1 MRAKDQLVHTFER
14 QIVQLTADSS
24 SWRNRYAVL
33 KHAYVIT
40 KQRHDALLK
49 TTEVLEQANVT
60 LERDNTALKQD
71 AATQQD
77 YCVATLQKED
87 ALEILRKSHTRLQS
101 ERAALQQQLAQK
113 ERDLGSANASLQ
125 KEYDAVKQNL
135 ETRDRELQRLY
146 SALAERNR
154 ERTLQREPIQVPTS
168 FYAHCDISQR
178 GPQWE
183 KHASRRLEGESA
195 QMNEGMQGGRSGS
208 DDWQPNS
215 FLETILN
222 TVAQQEYDEP
232 MQGIKTIAE
241 PTHPE
246 EQEPIVESTVL
257 DISEYNPVAREVTP
271 GISAYGETSSH
282 GVIFDIGEPPLIQND
297 DHPLLFHD
305 EDASGSSK
313 RDEPTSLI
321 PPSIEPSL
329 TSTQTVDIPTPSPSL
344 SHNDTDSEEESDLDG
359 DELVSQS
366 DGSYSDGEGLYVRQH
381 IDRRFE
387 HGEFSMSQS
396 PTISSASLASTLV
409 PLRKLEQFPRPGLG
423 KAHGES
429 HSSGSSKYSASSPG
443 RGKRGEKSNW
453 PASST
458 SFVSAPAPRNSLS
471 GIKIKLPVQ
480 HLS

>member
-1 MRAKDQLVHTFER
+1 MDHPTGQTRIVKALVALQDTVRAKDQLVHTFER

-49 TTEVLEQANVT
+49 TTEVLEQANLT

-154 ERTLQREPIQVPTS
+154 ERTLEREPIQVPTL

-222 TVAQQEYDEP
+222 TG
-232 MQGIKTIAE
+232 M
-241 PTHPE
+241 
-246 EQEPIVESTVL
+246 
-257 DISEYNPVAREVTP
+257 
-271 GISAYGETSSH
+271 SA
-282 GVIFDIGEPPLIQND
+282 VF
-297 DHPLLFHD
+297 
-305 EDASGSSK
+305 
-313 RDEPTSLI
+313 
-321 PPSIEPSL
+321 
-329 TSTQTVDIPTPSPSL
+329 
-344 SHNDTDSEEESDLDG
+344 
-359 DELVSQS
+359 
-366 DGSYSDGEGLYVRQH
+366 
-381 IDRRFE
+381 
-387 HGEFSMSQS
+387 
-396 PTISSASLASTLV
+396 LA
-409 PLRKLEQFPRPGLG
+409 FPQ
-423 KAHGES
+423 
-429 HSSGSSKYSASSPG
+429 
-443 RGKRGEKSNW
+443 
-453 PASST
+453 
-458 SFVSAPAPRNSLS
+458 SFVSLRCQSPSKNMTNRCRASRLS
-471 GIKIKLPVQ
+471 QNLHTLKSRSP
-480 HLS
+480 S